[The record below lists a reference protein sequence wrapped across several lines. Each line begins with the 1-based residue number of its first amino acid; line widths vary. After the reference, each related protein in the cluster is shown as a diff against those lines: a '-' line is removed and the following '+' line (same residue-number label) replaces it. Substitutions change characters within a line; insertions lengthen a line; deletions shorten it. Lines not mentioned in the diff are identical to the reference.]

1 MARIGAGAANVAI
14 AATAP
19 ADSTHLRIMRLS
31 WCRKDATFR
40 GFDVPGATNYDY
52 STSLTCGPHQHSR
65 TPGEDGM
72 DAHARRISALVAAG
86 LGLGAS
92 ASLAAGD
99 AERGK
104 AAFVRQCAI
113 CHTVEKDGPNR
124 FGPNLFGILGRKA
137 GTVRGFTYS
146 RTFKAGADWSWNED
160 LVAGWIGAPG
170 MMVPGTAMGV
180 FQGVAQSD
188 RDDIVAY
195 LAAQH

>member
-1 MARIGAGAANVAI
+1 MGSCQIFTAAFAGVLILGPTAA
-14 AATAP
+14 
-19 ADSTHLRIMRLS
+19 
-31 WCRKDATFR
+31 
-40 GFDVPGATNYDY
+40 
-52 STSLTCGPHQHSR
+52 
-65 TPGEDGM
+65 
-72 DAHARRISALVAAG
+72 
-86 LGLGAS
+86 
-92 ASLAAGD
+92 LAAGD
-99 AERGK
+99 AAKGK

-124 FGPNLFGILGRKA
+124 FGPNLFGVLGRKA
-137 GTVRGFTYS
+137 GSVPGFAYS
-146 RTFKAGADWSWNED
+146 RAFKAAADWNWNED